1 MKKVYLK
8 KGCDKKIKKGYL
20 WIFSNEVED
29 IKDFIKGEIVGIYNN
44 KETFCAIGYINP
56 YSLIAIRI
64 LSFEYKDIDLDFF
77 INKIKTALE
86 LRNKFYNKPYYR
98 LVYGESDS
106 LPGLIIDRFDNSF
119 VLQTN
124 TYGMELLKKYIEQAL
139 IEIFGQVNMI
149 YKNDSDS
156 RKLEDLELTV
166 ECRPENY
173 DGTID
178 IIENNLKMR
187 INALS
192 GQKTGYFYD
201 QRNNRLLLSHL
212 SKDKYVVD
220 TFCYIGSFG
229 LNALRGGAARV
240 DFVDSSTFA
249 TNAVK
254 ENLVLNNFNLNKCN
268 FINEDVLAFL
278 KKAKDSELKA
288 DILIIDPPAFV
299 KSKKLL
305 AEGLKG
311 YINLNK
317 WAFLATKNSS
327 LIFTF
332 SCSYHI
338 NQELFKYIIERAAL
352 AAKKRYTIITELQQ
366 AFDHPVHPQML
377 ETKYLKGYIVYING
391 Y

>member
-8 KGCDKKIKKGYL
+8 KGCDKRIKKGYL
-20 WIFSNEVED
+20 WIFSNEIEH
-29 IKDFIKGEIVGIYNN
+29 IKDFNKGEIVSIYNN
-44 KETFCAIGYINP
+44 KGTFCAIGYINP

-64 LSFEYKDIDLDFF
+64 LSFENKDIDLDFF
-77 INKIKTALE
+77 INKIEAALE
-86 LRNKFYNKPYYR
+86 LRNKFYNEPYYR
-98 LVYGESDS
+98 LVYSESDL
-106 LPGLIIDRFDNSF
+106 LPGLIIDRFGNNF

-124 TYGMELLKKYIEQAL
+124 TYGMELLKKYIEPAL
-139 IEIFGQVNMI
+139 IKIFGQINII

-156 RKLEDLELTV
+156 RKLEDLELIV
-166 ECRPENY
+166 EWKPKSY
-173 DGTID
+173 DGTLD

-187 INALS
+187 INALR

-201 QRNNRLLLSHL
+201 QRNNHFLLSHL

-229 LNALRGGAARV
+229 LNALKGGAARV

-249 TNAVK
+249 INVVK
-254 ENLVLNNFNLNKCN
+254 ENLVLNNFTLNKCN
-268 FINEDVLAFL
+268 FINEDVLSFL
-278 KKAKDSELKA
+278 KRSKESELKP

-317 WAFLATKNSS
+317 WAFLAAKYSS

-332 SCSYHI
+332 SCSYHV
-338 NQELFKYIIERAAL
+338 NQELFKYIIEMAAL

-366 AFDHPVHPQML
+366 AFDHPIHPQML
-377 ETKYLKGYIVYING
+377 ETKYLKGYILYI
-391 Y
+391 